1 MGYHDGSQMGGSQVG
16 SQMTY
21 QDEYGNVYA
30 VDQQGYPDHQMVAS
44 SVSSMPPQG
53 YY

>member
-1 MGYHDGSQMGGSQVG
+1 MGGYADGSQVG

-30 VDQQGYPDHQMVAS
+30 VDQQQGYPDHQMVAS